1 MIRVLAAVVALC
13 ASFSVMAIDTGKAF
27 DDPELQAR
35 YEKIIDE
42 VRCLKCQ
49 NQTIKDSSA
58 FLADDLRREIRR
70 LLTEGKTDAEVFDF
84 LVERY
89 GDFALYRPR
98 MSGITLLL
106 WIAPGVFLLVGGF
119 VVVRV
124 LRKRMAMP
132 IDIDDD
138 TIPIDIDDESEPGQV
153 AS

>member
-1 MIRVLAAVVALC
+1 MKQTITVLALLLFSISAV
-13 ASFSVMAIDTGKAF
+13 AIDTGKAF

-35 YEKIIDE
+35 YEKIIEE

-49 NQTIKDSSA
+49 NQTIKDSNA

-70 LLTEGKTDAEVFDF
+70 LLSDGKTNAEIFDF

-106 WIAPGVFLLVGGF
+106 WIAPGVFLLIGGF

-124 LRKRMAMP
+124 LRKRMSMP
-132 IDIDDD
+132 IDLDDD
-138 TIPIDIDDESEPGQV
+138 TESGQP
-153 AS
+153 A